1 MGGTVSNESKC
12 QPSAVLSVSHYRRYI
27 NLTARTH
34 RNQRKETLKN
44 ARLQTRQELILVKL
58 LRSASDLAVAP
69 DSECKKVWIHGHFLR
84 RFFSCQDGLDDV
96 FQNASESFLKSEP
109 FSCEHQKLAPRSA
122 RQGKLLR
129 SDVYDAME
137 GIVRT
142 EYGQFLRDQDDDL
155 FLDPADVVLMDQK
168 FAGDAENDFAC
179 KECGMMYQ
187 QEARRKLE
195 LFEVC

>member
-1 MGGTVSNESKC
+1 M
-12 QPSAVLSVSHYRRYI
+12 
-27 NLTARTH
+27 
-34 RNQRKETLKN
+34 LKN
-44 ARLQTRQELILVKL
+44 TRLQVRQQHCLDKL
-58 LRSASDLAVAP
+58 FQPASNLAFATN
-69 DSECKKVWIHGHFLR
+69 SEGEKVWIDGPFLR
-84 RFFSCQDGLDDV
+84 RFLSCQDGLDDI
-96 FQNASESFLKSEP
+96 FQNASTSFLKSEP
-109 FSCEHQKLAPRSA
+109 FSCEHQKLAPRSS

-142 EYGQFLRDQDDDL
+142 EYAQFLRDQDDDL
-155 FLDPADVVLMDQK
+155 FLDSADVNLMDQK
-168 FAGDAENDFAC
+168 FVGDAENDFAC